1 MDIFTGFG
9 FGCMQDVTLP
19 GINRLEGTTAEL
31 PTVAEDST
39 TAAGI
44 ASGQQGWFACTVL
57 AMFLWAMSKILK
69 SVMRHVSSYNK
80 QQAEV
85 TAFTLGPC

>member
-1 MDIFTGFG
+1 
-9 FGCMQDVTLP
+9 MQEVTLP

-44 ASGQQGWFACTVL
+44 ASGQQGCFVCTML
-57 AMFLWAMSKILK
+57 AMFLWAMSKSPK
-69 SVMRHVSSYNK
+69 SIMCHVSSCNK

-85 TAFTLGPC
+85 TALTLGAC